1 MAVSWVRSGRSV
13 RLSDVSFQSVQVN
26 KNDDDVL
33 AEYHLRSFDIYSSWF
48 CCEGNLNETCIS
60 RVSFLPVCRYNLLPS
75 K

>member
-48 CCEGNLNETCIS
+48 CCQEI
-60 RVSFLPVCRYNLLPS
+60 
-75 K
+75 